1 MKKIFCIFLA
11 MAVCCTLFGG
21 CSDAEKL
28 EEDKEQLQEELDAL
42 GHVSKEDI
50 HVRKALA
57 AVKDYWADIY
67 AKSKSG
73 MESEIH
79 IKNTRVIRLK
89 PTAGECWDYLQDV
102 AYAIDFEIYSDYFG
116 SAPYYVNVGI
126 GDMVLIKENGSIS
139 VEWSDAFHAYS
150 QWCFSYD
157 YSDLIESV
165 EDCGSYYNQTI
176 DVRK

>member
-1 MKKIFCIFLA
+1 MKKIVCVFLA

-28 EEDKEQLQEELDAL
+28 EEEKEQLQEELDAL
-42 GHVSKEDI
+42 GHISKQDV
-50 HVRKALA
+50 HVRKALE

-73 MESEIH
+73 MGPEIR

-89 PTAGECWDYLQDV
+89 STAGECWDYFQDV

-116 SAPYYVNVGI
+116 SAPYYTNAGI
-126 GDMVLIKENGSIS
+126 GDMVLIKEDGSVS
-139 VEWSDAFHAYS
+139 VQWNDAFHAYS

-176 DVRK
+176 DVTK